1 MSASK
6 KYYQSSEVLS
16 QVKSGVKES
25 VGDQKLD
32 SFKTKKEIEALKQII
47 TQKIKD
53 PLLAKKAALIISEM
67 IKK

>member
-47 TQKIKD
+47 TQKIKY
-53 PLLAKKAALIISEM
+53 PLLAKKSSLIIS
-67 IKK
+67 